1 MTVFRSTFWKRLN
14 LFIYF
19 PQLTQQKHEENQ
31 RQLEEIYASEME
43 SKQRKLA
50 ALRSLANSPD
60 VSSRNGSGPRPP
72 VAPKPVMRSR
82 LGGTGG
88 QATPGTSMV
97 RRLRQNFSPPPP
109 HANQR
114 YQVSLV
120 LNQNVEFPWS
130 PHEMIACTRVEGC
143 NHRWGS
149 IIGVSHAII
158 IG

>member
-1 MTVFRSTFWKRLN
+1 
-14 LFIYF
+14 
-19 PQLTQQKHEENQ
+19 
-31 RQLEEIYASEME
+31 ME

-60 VSSRNGSGPRPP
+60 VSSRSGTGPRPP

-82 LGGTGG
+82 LGGTGA
-88 QATPGTSMV
+88 QANPGTSMV

-114 YQVSLV
+114 YQVSRV
-120 LNQNVEFPWS
+120 LNQNVELPCS
-130 PHEMIACTRVEGC
+130 PLEMIACIRVEGC
-143 NHRWGS
+143 NHQWGS

-158 IG
+158 IGWNSPKKLHENVHSDTRWTCFFYYFMVVAEWSLLRII